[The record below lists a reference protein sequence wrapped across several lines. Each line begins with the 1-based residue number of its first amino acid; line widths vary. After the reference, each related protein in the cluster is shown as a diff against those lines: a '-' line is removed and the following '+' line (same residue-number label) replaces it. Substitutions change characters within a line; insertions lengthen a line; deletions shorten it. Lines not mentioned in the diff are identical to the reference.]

1 MSIQSWH
8 QNLLALDD
16 QHNRYLEAWC
26 ELNGRLER
34 QPGWFA
40 LTNAEKDAAQH
51 ASGLSEVEALLR
63 ILHRRLGRSLRKV
76 PTSPSRDFD
85 AVLAN
90 LRVAERLSPPEEH
103 AVVHGIL
110 KRSAEKQG
118 EIDRRNGDSDWRG
131 RQQNVR
137 HSRASSRIK

>member
-1 MSIQSWH
+1 MSDDQRLTWH
-8 QNLLALDD
+8 QNWLALDD
-16 QHNRYLEAWC
+16 QHNRYLDAWS

-40 LTNAEKDAAQH
+40 LTDTEKDAAQY
-51 ASGLSEVEALLR
+51 ASGLSELEAHLR
-63 ILHRRLGRSLRKV
+63 ILHRRLVRSLRKM
-76 PTSPSRDFD
+76 PTNPSRDFD

-110 KRSAEKQG
+110 KRA
-118 EIDRRNGDSDWRG
+118 
-131 RQQNVR
+131 VR
-137 HSRASSRIK
+137 DLDAIRKSQ

>member
-8 QNLLALDD
+8 HNWLAMDD

-34 QPGWFA
+34 EPGWFA

-63 ILHRRLGRSLRKV
+63 ILHRRLGRSLRKM

-103 AVVHGIL
+103 AVVQPAR
-110 KRSAEKQG
+110 RSTTTPSSPGDAAPKL
-118 EIDRRNGDSDWRG
+118 RRRPL
-131 RQQNVR
+131 
-137 HSRASSRIK
+137 ASER